1 MENLPKLTVSELSEI
16 IKSTLETAFFG
27 LTVEGEIS
35 DFKLSSTGHWYF
47 SLKDE
52 GALINAVVWKSAIPR
67 INFAPKNGQKV
78 IVTGSISVY
87 PPSGRYQIN
96 CTSMRMSGDG
106 DILAKLEERKKYY
119 ATRGYF
125 DESLK
130 KPIPRNPQKVAI
142 ITSPTGAALQDILQV
157 TGRRNPSLE
166 IVILPAPV
174 QGDEAAPII
183 SQRIAD
189 ANEYCIADVIIVGRG
204 GGSLEDLLP
213 FSEDCVIEA
222 IHNSEIPVI
231 SAVGHEIDWAISDF
245 VSDLRAP
252 TPSAAAELVCESS
265 ESQMQRLA
273 NIKNEIIKVTTE
285 KVNIAY
291 LKYLS
296 IHKEG
301 LALLQGRRIDQFR
314 MTCEKCIDDS
324 ERAVSEKLVEARNK
338 VTVIRSTLKAASP
351 VAILER
357 GYAIVTDSENKT
369 VRNINNLR
377 KDSSITIRFADGK
390 ADAKITEI
398 ENGI

>member
-16 IKSTLETAFFG
+16 IKQTLETAFFG

-35 DFKLSSTGHWYF
+35 DFKTSSTGHWYF

-67 INFAPKNGQKV
+67 IGFVPKNGQKV
-78 IVTGSISVY
+78 VVTGNISVY

-106 DILAKLEERKKYY
+106 DILAKLEERKKLY
-119 ATRGYF
+119 AAKGYF

-130 KPIPRNPQKVAI
+130 KPIPKNPQKIAV

-183 SQRIAD
+183 AQRIAD
-189 ANEYCIADVIIVGRG
+189 ANEYCVADVIIVGRG

-245 VSDLRAP
+245 VADLRAP
-252 TPSAAAELVCESS
+252 TPSAAAELVCESA
-265 ESQMQRLA
+265 ESQLQSL
-273 NIKNEIIKVTTE
+273 IKIKSEIINALSE
-285 KVNIAY
+285 KVNTAY
-291 LKYLS
+291 LKYLA

-301 LALLQGRRIDQFR
+301 LALYLERKIDQLR
-314 MTCEKCIDDS
+314 MTCEKNVDDS
-324 ERAVSEKLVEARNK
+324 ERAVNEKFIESKHRVSVLK
-338 VTVIRSTLKAASP
+338 STLNASSP
-351 VAILER
+351 VEILKR

-369 VRNINNLR
+369 VKDENL
-377 KDSSITIRFADGK
+377 SF
-390 ADAKITEI
+390 KIKS
-398 ENGI
+398 